1 MNHILVED
9 NRDMSMPSDMSLF
22 LYIRISGR
30 DVYSERICDRQVDD
44 RMIRD
49 RKLYDNKKDLK
60 SYDSK
65 SF

>member
-30 DVYSERICDRQVDD
+30 DECSELICDRQVDD
-44 RMIRD
+44 RIIRD
-49 RKLYDNKKDLK
+49 RKLYNKKK
-60 SYDSK
+60 T
-65 SF
+65 

>member
-30 DVYSERICDRQVDD
+30 DECSELICDRQVDD

-49 RKLYDNKKDLK
+49 RKLYNNKKT
-60 SYDSK
+60 
-65 SF
+65 

>member
-49 RKLYDNKKDLK
+49 RKLYNNKKDLK